1 MLSFYTVKSILSV
14 CALEVLSFYVT
25 LTFAEY
31 WTRTKLPNFV
41 MSQIMLLNPPLK
53 IRFSVITDKTHTLS
67 KERENRLLVSKMIL
81 HNEAQ
86 TFTRRNEKQRS
97 SDRRGDFKYTYISD
111 RFWISHI
118 INQQRVFLDAS
129 LNISG
134 GDICH
139 KLIKSMNY

>member
-1 MLSFYTVKSILSV
+1 MLSFFTVKSILSI
-14 CALEVLSFYVT
+14 CAVEVLSFYVT

-53 IRFSVITDKTHTLS
+53 IRFSVSTDKTH

-86 TFTRRNEKQRS
+86 TFTRRNKKQRS
-97 SDRRGDFKYTYISD
+97 SDKRGTLNT
-111 RFWISHI
+111 HI
-118 INQQRVFLDAS
+118 YLIDSGFHTLLINKEYF
-129 LNISG
+129 
-134 GDICH
+134 
-139 KLIKSMNY
+139 